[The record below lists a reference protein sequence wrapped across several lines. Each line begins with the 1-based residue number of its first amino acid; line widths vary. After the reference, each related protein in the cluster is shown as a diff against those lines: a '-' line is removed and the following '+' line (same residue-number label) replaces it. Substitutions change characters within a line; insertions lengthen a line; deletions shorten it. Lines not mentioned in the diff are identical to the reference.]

1 MRVCRIAHAGGT
13 DYASW
18 EGEEFAVLDDPF
30 AHRPRHTG
38 ARVPAAGARLLA
50 PVEPRTVVGMAHNT
64 GAADRAL
71 PPAAFLKAARTVVGP
86 GAALRLPDDAG
97 RTVAEGELALVIGR
111 ETTGVR
117 ASDLR
122 SCVLGFTVAND
133 VTDRR
138 AQGEDPLWTAA
149 KSRHTFTPVG
159 PWIETDLDPEDL
171 PVTMTVNGAEASRA
185 STAGLARDPDEILAY
200 LARLMP
206 LGPGDLV
213 LTGAP
218 GRDVPLTPGDS
229 VSVRIGGLGELG
241 NPVQAW
247 AGRQEA
253 AA

>member
-30 AHRPRHTG
+30 AQRPRHTG
-38 ARVPAAGARLLA
+38 TRIPAAGARLLA

-86 GAALRLPDDAG
+86 GAALQLPDDAG

-111 ETTGVR
+111 ETSGVR

-171 PVTMTVNGAEASRA
+171 PVTLTVNGAEASRA
-185 STAGLARDPDEILAY
+185 STAALARDPDEILAY

-229 VSVRIGGLGELG
+229 VSVRIDGLGELG

>member
-30 AHRPRHTG
+30 AQRPRHTG
-38 ARVPAAGARLLA
+38 TRIPAAGARLLA

-111 ETTGVR
+111 ETSGVR

-171 PVTMTVNGAEASRA
+171 PVTLTVNGAEASRA

-229 VSVRIGGLGELG
+229 VSVRIDGLGELG

>member
-1 MRVCRIAHAGGT
+1 MRVCRIAHADGT

-38 ARVPAAGARLLA
+38 ARIPAAGARLLA

-111 ETTGVR
+111 ETSGVR

-138 AQGEDPLWTAA
+138 AQGDDPLWTAA

-229 VSVRIGGLGELG
+229 VSVRIDGLGELG

>member
-1 MRVCRIAHAGGT
+1 MRVCRIAHADGT

-64 GAADRAL
+64 GVADRAL

-111 ETTGVR
+111 ETSGVR

-185 STAGLARDPDEILAY
+185 STAGLARNPDEILAY

-229 VSVRIGGLGELG
+229 VSVRIDGLGELG

>member
-18 EGEEFAVLDDPF
+18 DGGEFAVLADPF
-30 AHRPRHTG
+30 AGRPRHTG
-38 ARVPAAGARLLA
+38 TRVPAAGARLLA
-50 PVEPRTVVGMAHNT
+50 PVEPRTVVGMARNT
-64 GAADRAL
+64 GPEDRAL
-71 PPAAFLKAARTVVGP
+71 PPRAFLKAARTVVGP

-111 ETTGVR
+111 DTSGVR
-117 ASDLR
+117 ASDLL
-122 SCVLGFTVAND
+122 SCVLGVTVAND
-133 VTDRR
+133 VTDRD
-138 AQGEDPLWTAA
+138 AQGGDPLWTAA

-159 PWIETDLDPEDL
+159 PWIDTDLDPEDL
-171 PVTMTVNGAEASRA
+171 SITVDVNGAEASRA
-185 STAGLARDPDEILAY
+185 STAGLARDPGEILAY
-200 LARLMP
+200 LAQLMP

-229 VSVRIGGLGELG
+229 VSVRIDGLGELG
-241 NPVQAW
+241 NTVE
-247 AGRQEA
+247 AGSPRQEA